1 MNDSTIHRLA
11 PITPR
16 RVVVTGMSAA
26 TALGFEVEEFW
37 SGLIAGRSGIRRHP
51 LVPDDSPFPVKVAGL
66 LDDAALATA
75 LHRYDLSDPDRV
87 NQIGLYVAGR
97 ALEDA
102 GFPTDGKTPQQT
114 DVIFGTGHGNIS
126 FTTESV
132 RAFVEGGYRKLRP
145 TTIVRAMAN
154 RSANIVSIRYQL
166 TGGAH
171 TLSCACAT
179 ASIAFGEAF
188 HRIRFGLADRVL
200 VACSDTGVD
209 VTTFAAWNRLGVLS
223 KIPEPERASRP
234 FDKNRDGLV
243 IGEGGAAFV
252 LESFDHAQERKAK
265 ILAEVMGYGSS
276 SDAKH
281 IVQPDAQGQV
291 KAVHAALRSAG
302 LQATDID
309 YVNAHATG
317 TELADLVEAASL
329 GQSFGAHAAVVPVS
343 NTKAQLG
350 HLMGASAGV
359 ELVAT
364 ILAMNRGVIP
374 PCRNLDEPDPRCPLN
389 FVRHE
394 PLPRPI
400 RYALKNSFA
409 FGGTNSVVVLG
420 RA

>member
-1 MNDSTIHRLA
+1 MSDPLAHRLA

-16 RVVVTGMSAA
+16 RVVITGMSVA

-37 SGLIAGRSGIRRHP
+37 SGLMAGRSGIRRHP

-66 LDDAALATA
+66 LDDAALEAA
-75 LHRYDLSDPDRV
+75 LLRYDLSDPDRV

-102 GFPTDGKTPQQT
+102 GQPTDGKTPQQT

-126 FTTESV
+126 FANESV
-132 RAFVEGGYRKLRP
+132 LAFAQGGYRKLRP
-145 TTIVRAMAN
+145 TTIVRGMAN
-154 RSANIVSIRYQL
+154 RCANIVSIRYRL

-171 TLSCACAT
+171 TISCACAT
-179 ASIAFGEAF
+179 ASVAFGEAF
-188 HRIRFGLADRVL
+188 HRIRFALADRVL

-252 LESFDHAQERKAK
+252 LESFEHAHERGAK

-291 KAVHAALRSAG
+291 RAVRSALHSAG
-302 LQATDID
+302 LEATDID

-317 TELADLVEAASL
+317 TELADVVEAESL
-329 GQSFGAHAAVVPVS
+329 GQSLGAHATIVPVS

-350 HLMGASAGV
+350 HLMGATAGV
-359 ELVAT
+359 EMVAT

-394 PLPRPI
+394 PLQRPI

-420 RA
+420 KA

>member
-1 MNDSTIHRLA
+1 MSDPLVHRLA

-16 RVVVTGMSAA
+16 RVVVTGMSVA

-37 SGLIAGRSGIRRHP
+37 SGLMAGRSGIRRHP

-66 LDDAALATA
+66 LDDAALEAA
-75 LHRYDLSDPDRV
+75 LLRYDLSDPDRV

-102 GFPTDGKTPQQT
+102 GQPTDGKSPQQT
-114 DVIFGTGHGNIS
+114 DVIFGTGHGNIG
-126 FTTESV
+126 FTAESV

-145 TTIVRAMAN
+145 TTVVRVMAN
-154 RSANIVSIRYQL
+154 RSANIVSIRYAL

-171 TLSCACAT
+171 TVCCACAT

-188 HRIRFGLADRVL
+188 HRIRFALADRVL
-200 VACSDTGVD
+200 VACGDTGVD

-252 LESFDHAQERKAK
+252 LESFEHAQERGAK

-291 KAVHAALRSAG
+291 RAVRSALHSAG
-302 LQATDID
+302 LEATDID

-317 TELADLVEAASL
+317 TELADVVEAESL
-329 GQSFGAHAAVVPVS
+329 GQSLGAHAAIVPVS

-350 HLMGASAGV
+350 HLMGATAGV
-359 ELVAT
+359 EMVAT

-394 PLPRPI
+394 PLQRPI

-420 RA
+420 KA

>member
-1 MNDSTIHRLA
+1 MSGPLAHRLA

-16 RVVVTGMSAA
+16 RVVVTGMSVA

-37 SGLIAGRSGIRRHP
+37 SGLMAGRSGIRRHP

-66 LDDAALATA
+66 LDDAALEAA
-75 LHRYDLSDPDRV
+75 LLRYDLSDPDRV

-102 GFPTDGKTPQQT
+102 GLSTDGKTPQQT

-126 FTTESV
+126 FANESV
-132 RAFVEGGYRKLRP
+132 LAFAQGGYRKLRP

-154 RSANIVSIRYQL
+154 RCANIVSIRYQL

-171 TLSCACAT
+171 TISCACAT
-179 ASIAFGEAF
+179 ASVAFGEAF
-188 HRIRFGLADRVL
+188 HRIRFALADRVL

-252 LESFDHAQERKAK
+252 LESFEHAHERGAK

-291 KAVHAALRSAG
+291 RAVRSALHSAG
-302 LQATDID
+302 LEATDID

-317 TELADLVEAASL
+317 TELADVVEAESL
-329 GQSFGAHAAVVPVS
+329 GQSLGAHAAIVPVS

-350 HLMGASAGV
+350 HLMGATAGV
-359 ELVAT
+359 EMVAT

-394 PLPRPI
+394 PLQRPI

-420 RA
+420 KA

>member
-1 MNDSTIHRLA
+1 MSGPLAHRLA

-16 RVVVTGMSAA
+16 RVVVTGMSVA

-37 SGLIAGRSGIRRHP
+37 SGLMAGRSGIRRHP

-66 LDDAALATA
+66 LDDAALEAA
-75 LHRYDLSDPDRV
+75 LLRYDLSDPDRV

-102 GFPTDGKTPQQT
+102 GLPTDGKTPQQT

-126 FTTESV
+126 FANESV
-132 RAFVEGGYRKLRP
+132 LAFAQGGYRKLRP

-154 RSANIVSIRYQL
+154 RCANIVSIRYQL

-171 TLSCACAT
+171 TISCACAT
-179 ASIAFGEAF
+179 ASVAFGEAF
-188 HRIRFGLADRVL
+188 HRIRFALADRVL

-252 LESFDHAQERKAK
+252 LETFEHAQERGAK

-291 KAVHAALRSAG
+291 RAVRSALHSAG
-302 LQATDID
+302 LEATDID

-317 TELADLVEAASL
+317 TELADVVEAESL
-329 GQSFGAHAAVVPVS
+329 GQSLGAHAAIVPVS

-350 HLMGASAGV
+350 HLMGATAGV
-359 ELVAT
+359 EMVAT

-394 PLPRPI
+394 PLQRPI

-420 RA
+420 KA

>member
-1 MNDSTIHRLA
+1 MSDPLAHRLA

-37 SGLIAGRSGIRRHP
+37 SGLMAGRSGIRRHP

-66 LDDAALATA
+66 LDDAALEAA
-75 LHRYDLSDPDRV
+75 LLRYDLSDPDRV

-102 GFPTDGKTPQQT
+102 GQPTDGKTPQQT

-126 FTTESV
+126 FANESV
-132 RAFVEGGYRKLRP
+132 LAFAQGGYRKLRP
-145 TTIVRAMAN
+145 TTIVRGMAN
-154 RSANIVSIRYQL
+154 RCANIVSIRYRL

-171 TLSCACAT
+171 TISCACAT
-179 ASIAFGEAF
+179 ASVAFGEAF
-188 HRIRFGLADRVL
+188 HRIRFALADRVL

-252 LESFDHAQERKAK
+252 LESFEHAQERGAK

-291 KAVHAALRSAG
+291 RAVRSALHSAG
-302 LQATDID
+302 LEATDID

-317 TELADLVEAASL
+317 TELADVVEAESL
-329 GQSFGAHAAVVPVS
+329 GQSLGAHAAIVPVS

-350 HLMGASAGV
+350 HLMGATAGV
-359 ELVAT
+359 EMVAT

-394 PLPRPI
+394 PLQRPI

-420 RA
+420 KA